1 MAAPSA
7 TQRLLRPL
15 AAMAATLVVIGA
27 IAVIVRD
34 DADDPGREVARSPA
48 DGGALDVAPV
58 DGEGVAST
66 VPVGEDP
73 PASTSTSVADDRADV
88 RLAVPAAG
96 TYRYEVVR
104 IRDGESET
112 FEETRTFEVVTSE
125 AEVSRLRL
133 GVTTDGQQQ
142 VSILQWS
149 GDTVTVRS
157 TRLPTASGPGSEC
170 TWDPPI
176 VEFGPLVAGSTWE
189 VASSCTADVAG
200 VPSTFT
206 VTGTGQVVAELTIE
220 VGGRDVRV
228 WRIERVRT
236 TVITAEIAGSPVE
249 QRVEERGDLYVDPVR
264 GLVVRSEAVLT
275 RTGAQE
281 GTTRR
286 EASLIE

>member
-1 MAAPSA
+1 MAAPPA

-27 IAVIVRD
+27 IAAIVRD
-34 DADDPGREVARSPA
+34 DADDPSRGVARSTTDADALGGAPA
-48 DGGALDVAPV
+48 DGAGAAPTIP
-58 DGEGVAST
+58 A
-66 VPVGEDP
+66 GEDP
-73 PASTSTSVADDRADV
+73 SASTSTGVAADPSSA

-112 FEETRTFEVVTSE
+112 FEETRTFEVVASD
-125 AEVSRLRL
+125 ADVSRLRL

-176 VEFGPLVAGSTWE
+176 VEFGPLVAGSAWD
-189 VASSCTADVAG
+189 VASTCTSDVAG

-206 VTGTGQVVAELTIE
+206 VTGTGQVVTELTIE

-264 GLVVRSEAVLT
+264 GIVVRSEAVLT

-286 EASLIE
+286 ESSLIE